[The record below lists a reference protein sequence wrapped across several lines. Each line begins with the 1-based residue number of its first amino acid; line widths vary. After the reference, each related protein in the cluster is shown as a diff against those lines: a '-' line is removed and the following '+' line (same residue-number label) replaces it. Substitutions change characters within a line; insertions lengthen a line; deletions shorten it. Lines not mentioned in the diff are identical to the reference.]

1 MPLIRKPPSEALSTT
16 PAAPDAAVV
25 FAALARG
32 TDDERWS
39 AARAAADLPDSVPA
53 LADALRR
60 ERSPVVREAIFS
72 ALAHIATTQSVEAV
86 LPFLRSDDASVRTE
100 ATDALLA
107 MKDVVWPYV
116 SPLLRDPDANVR
128 ILACGLVRDM
138 PGEVAV
144 RLCCGLLD
152 SEPEP
157 NVCAA
162 AIDVLAEVGE
172 SSAVP
177 ALERCAQRFSD
188 TPFLTFSI
196 QLAIDRVRSQ
206 TSSSRA

>member
-1 MPLIRKPPSEALSTT
+1 MPLIRKPPSEDSGTT
-16 PAAPDAAVV
+16 PAAPDAGAV

-53 LADALRR
+53 LEDAMRR
-60 ERSPVVREAIFS
+60 ERSPVVREAVFS

-100 ATDALLA
+100 ASDALLA

-116 SPLLRDPDANVR
+116 PPLLRDPDADVR

-144 RLCCGLLD
+144 SLCCGLLD
-152 SEPEP
+152 SDPEP

-162 AIDVLAEVGE
+162 AVEVLAEVGE

-177 ALERCAQRFSD
+177 VLERCAKRFSD

-206 TSSSRA
+206 TSNPRA

>member
-1 MPLIRKPPSEALSTT
+1 
-16 PAAPDAAVV
+16 V

-53 LADALRR
+53 LEHTLRR
-60 ERSPVVREAIFS
+60 ERSPVVREALFS
-72 ALAHIATTQSVEAV
+72 ALAQIGTPQSVEAV

-100 ATDALLA
+100 ALDALLA

-116 SPLLRDPDANVR
+116 APLLRDANADVR

-138 PGEVAV
+138 PGQVAV
-144 RLCCGLLD
+144 SLCCGILD
-152 SEPEP
+152 AEPEP

-162 AIDVLAEVGE
+162 AVEVLAEVGE
-172 SSAVP
+172 SSALPV
-177 ALERCAQRFSD
+177 LERCAQRFSD

-196 QLAIDRVRSQ
+196 QMAIDRVRSQ
-206 TSSSRA
+206 ASNPRA

>member
-1 MPLIRKPPSEALSTT
+1 MPLIRKPPVEAAGT
-16 PAAPDAAVV
+16 PASAPDAAAV

-53 LADALRR
+53 LEDALRR
-60 ERSPVVREAIFS
+60 ERSPVVREALFS

-86 LPFLRSDDASVRTE
+86 LPLLRSDDAAVRTE
-100 ATDALLA
+100 ASDALLA

-116 SPLLRDPDANVR
+116 APLLRHANADVR
-128 ILACGLVRDM
+128 VLACGLVRNM
-138 PGEVAV
+138 PGQVAAS
-144 RLCCGLLD
+144 LCCGILD
-152 SEPEP
+152 AEPEP

-162 AIDVLAEVGE
+162 AVEVLAEVGE
-172 SSAVP
+172 SSALPV
-177 ALERCAQRFSD
+177 LERCAKRFSD

-196 QLAIDRVRSQ
+196 QMAIDRVRSQ
-206 TSSSRA
+206 APKPRA